1 MRKSIASFFLVCFV
15 AVTIFAVFPF
25 DADAKRVKVR
35 SYYSKDG
42 TFVQSHYR
50 TPPDG
55 NPFNN
60 YSFPGNYNPNT
71 GKITT
76 GDPQKYLDRYYNN
89 SSSYSA
95 PATNSNTD
103 TFSTYSNGQGPL
115 HALLAASHAH
125 ALNSQMTGGALATE
139 LLTRPQPRKQPRRAS
154 PRKSV
159 SAQANSNLLAQR
171 ERVQIRGANLQTARA
186 QLKKQEQEKV
196 FDEFTAK
203 FQRWLISSGYTH
215 AFAKRAVK
223 KVHAYRR
230 PYMMPAG
237 ACVARYLREDLKLNS
252 RYVQNVLTSI
262 REIR

>member
-1 MRKSIASFFLVCFV
+1 MIALELVLKGTIVYKSLFLVCFV
-15 AVTIFAVFPF
+15 AVTILAVFPF

-35 SYYSKDG
+35 SHYRKDG

-50 TPPDG
+50 TSPDG

-89 SSSYSA
+89 SSSYSL
-95 PATNSNTD
+95 PPTYSNTD
-103 TFSTYSNGQGPL
+103 TVSTW
-115 HALLAASHAH
+115 AVIAASLAQV
-125 ALNSQMTGGALATE
+125 NREMTGGALATE
-139 LLTRPQPRKQPRRAS
+139 LLTRPQPRKQPCHTS
-154 PRKSV
+154 PGKLV
-159 SAQANSNLLAQR
+159 ITHANPDLRAQR
-171 ERVQIRGANLQTARA
+171 DKAQIRRTNLQAALA
-186 QLKKQEQEKV
+186 QLKIQKQEKV
-196 FDEFTAK
+196 FDDFTAK

-215 AFAKRAVK
+215 AFAKRAVE
-223 KVHAYRR
+223 KVHAYRTQH
-230 PYMMPAG
+230 MMPVG
-237 ACVARYLREDLKLNS
+237 ACVARYLREDLKMTS